1 MNCRQAEP
9 TLTDALADP
18 VVRAMMAA
26 DGVDP
31 QALEI
36 TLRNLA
42 RQVMP
47 APHHVLPEFAE
58 TLAQC

>member
-1 MNCRQAEP
+1 MKCRQAEP
-9 TLTDALADP
+9 TLSDALADP

-31 QALEI
+31 QALET
-36 TLRNLA
+36 TLRKLA

-47 APHHVLPEFAE
+47 APRHALPDFAA
-58 TLAQC
+58 LAQC

>member
-1 MNCRQAEP
+1 MKCRQVEP
-9 TLTDALADP
+9 TLSDALADP

-31 QALEI
+31 QALET
-36 TLRNLA
+36 TLRKLA

-47 APHHVLPEFAE
+47 APCHALPEFAGFV
-58 TLAQC
+58 QC